1 MTSGHDDSPLV
12 LLRSTRALPIAVPE
26 DAPAEGL
33 VPWYVRRLAWMLDD
47 SIPVGTSRRVGID
60 GFLSFIPGFGD
71 AAGFGFATVVVLA
84 GVRAGCSWVTVLRMT
99 VIALIESTLGLIPF
113 FGPVFSFAVKANNR
127 NLRVIERD
135 LADREATRRES
146 WKVLI
151 AVVAMFVLTVAV
163 FVAGIAVFTWV
174 VVDWLFGG

>member
-1 MTSGHDDSPLV
+1 
-12 LLRSTRALPIAVPE
+12 
-26 DAPAEGL
+26 
-33 VPWYVRRLAWMLDD
+33 
-47 SIPVGTSRRVGID
+47 
-60 GFLSFIPGFGD
+60 
-71 AAGFGFATVVVLA
+71 
-84 GVRAGCSWVTVLRMT
+84 
-99 VIALIESTLGLIPF
+99 
-113 FGPVFSFAVKANNR
+113 VFSFAVKANNR